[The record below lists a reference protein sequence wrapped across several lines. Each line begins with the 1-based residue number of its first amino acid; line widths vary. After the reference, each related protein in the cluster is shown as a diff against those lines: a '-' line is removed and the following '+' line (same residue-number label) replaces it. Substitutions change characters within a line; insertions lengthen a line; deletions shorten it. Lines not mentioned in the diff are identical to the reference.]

1 MIEVSNKID
10 FERQLKKN
18 KKVLALFYA
27 SWCPYC
33 KNFLPVFGKNTS
45 KRDSF
50 MVLYVK
56 IDDYDNP
63 LWEEYSIEAVPA
75 VIFFEAGKVCSRL
88 DVRPG
93 CGLNERQ
100 FKQWLQEN

>member
-45 KRDSF
+45 KRDSL

-75 VIFFEAGKVCSRL
+75 VIFFEAGRVCSRL
-88 DVRPG
+88 DARLG
-93 CGLNERQ
+93 CGLNEQQ
-100 FKQWLQEN
+100 FKQWLKEN